1 MEVVLSSSLPE
12 DPQLKSGKDR
22 KKLYWLHKGSNGRD
36 RAEPLP
42 NLQRLAFGMKMAAS
56 RSIGDMSVLLLT
68 ATKELKERKLLK
80 AG

>member
-1 MEVVLSSSLPE
+1 
-12 DPQLKSGKDR
+12 
-22 KKLYWLHKGSNGRD
+22 
-36 RAEPLP
+36 
-42 NLQRLAFGMKMAAS
+42 MKMAAS